1 MSRSSIRKGM
11 MQPGYLKVK
20 EVAVMAGVSLGTVR
34 RWIKTGRLPAYRLS
48 SRIIRIKVEDW
59 EKLRSEF

>member
-1 MSRSSIRKGM
+1 